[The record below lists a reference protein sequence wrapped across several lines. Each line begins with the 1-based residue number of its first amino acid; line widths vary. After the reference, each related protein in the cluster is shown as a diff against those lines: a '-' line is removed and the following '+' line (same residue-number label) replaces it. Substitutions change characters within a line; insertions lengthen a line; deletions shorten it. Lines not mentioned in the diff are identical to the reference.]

1 MRKRR
6 KKKKGTVIDAD
17 TVIDL
22 DAQREAR
29 RRQLREAA
37 AESRR
42 RRGVPDPERSGYD
55 YYGYRPETSQD
66 EKEETETDP
75 EEVPEGDLKKEKRS
89 GRKRKPMT
97 PARIVVI
104 VVVVIALI
112 CLSCSIWKIVSLK
125 LEESRSRDRIAEL
138 KEEKKELQEEV
149 SGIGTEAYIEE
160 QARQWLKMAKSG
172 EIIYVFGSE
181 EDQKNDQK

>member
-1 MRKRR
+1 MRKRN
-6 KKKKGTVIDAD
+6 KKKKGTVIDTD

-42 RRGVPDPERSGYD
+42 RRGVPDPEISGYD
-55 YYGYRPETSQD
+55 YYGYRPEMPQETPD
-66 EKEETETDP
+66 TETETVAGED
-75 EEVPEGDLKKEKRS
+75 EETAKEGKRA
-89 GRKRKPMT
+89 GRKKKPMT
-97 PARIVVI
+97 PVRIAVI
-104 VVVVIALI
+104 AIALIALI

-125 LEESRSRDRIAEL
+125 IEESRSRDRIAEL
-138 KEEKKELQEEV
+138 KEEKKELEEEV
-149 SGIGTEAYIEE
+149 SGIGTEEYIEE

-172 EIIYVFGSE
+172 EIIYVFGN
-181 EDQKNDQK
+181 EDEDDKKR